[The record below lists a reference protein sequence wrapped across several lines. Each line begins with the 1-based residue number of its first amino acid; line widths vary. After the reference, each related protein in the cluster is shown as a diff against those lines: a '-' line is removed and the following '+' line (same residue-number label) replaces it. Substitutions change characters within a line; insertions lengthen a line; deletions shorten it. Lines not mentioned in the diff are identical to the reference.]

1 MLLIFILK
9 KTKMKDKQEST
20 GELKKWLDTSII
32 FIYKTTKKKNIKR
45 SNMQNKEEKKASQII
60 FIFKTTKMK
69 NMRRRSVEKKE
80 KKKVW
85 QEQARRG
92 NQVEKQRQEI

>member
-1 MLLIFILK
+1 MKGMALIFIF
-9 KTKMKDKQEST
+9 KTIKMKDKQEFT
-20 GELKKWLDTSII
+20 GRLKMWQDT
-32 FIYKTTKKKNIKR
+32 
-45 SNMQNKEEKKASQII
+45 QII

-92 NQVEKQRQEI
+92 NQVEKQRQEIQKGEKQVWRKVTER